1 MQLSAND
8 LLLLAPLLCLLA
20 GAIVSMVFRARTS
33 YCLTWGYG
41 AAAVAGLLA
50 TVAGALSLAGTSAAT
65 TVQLWTILPG
75 TSMALHLAP
84 LGAAFWI
91 VIGVPVFAV
100 SIYASGYARHY
111 ATDDAGG
118 RPHQAVPRQ
127 VEGSPAAG
135 HRAEGDPHGERPL
148 RAGYSLGALGT
159 VFNLFVAALL
169 LVVSATDA
177 LGFLVAW
184 EAMAVLSYLLVVYEH
199 HDRGVVRAGLIYAV
213 MTHAGTACLVV
224 CFLILGSAAPGRA
237 LGFAALARAGQHL
250 DPRTAAL
257 VFLLALLGFGT
268 KAGVMP
274 LHIWLPRAHPVAP
287 SHVSALMSGVMIKT
301 GIYGLVLVWF
311 AFLPPGPLWWGL
323 LVLGLGAVSA
333 FLGVLY
339 ALMQHD
345 LKRLL
350 AYHSVENIGI
360 ILLALGAALI
370 LRTNAQPALAALALV
385 AALFHTLNHAVFKSL
400 LFMGAGAVQ
409 SATHTRELERLGG
422 LIHRMPWTAACFLV
436 GAVAIAALPPFNGFA
451 SEWLVYQVLI
461 AVGVHGGAPGVG
473 GGALLAGSA
482 LGLTG
487 ALAAACFV
495 KAVGI
500 PFLGL
505 PRGRGA
511 AEAGEAGRPERAG
524 MAILAVACLILGLL
538 PLIVLR
544 ALRPLTLSL
553 VGTAPDGSSGGL
565 AGTLGAVTVP
575 GMTARTA
582 WHPLA
587 LSLALAGLAILAI
600 VLVRGPARTWF
611 SSRASTPAGPGPL
624 AFPPRVSETWNCG
637 MALTPRMQ
645 YSATS
650 FAQPIRRMFSAIV
663 WPERTQEV
671 RYTHAP
677 YFVEAISYHVSLKPL
692 FRRLLYAPV
701 QRAVL
706 RGVSVVRLVQNGSV
720 HAYLTYVFVALLI
733 VLAVVR

>member
-1 MQLSAND
+1 MHLSADD
-8 LLLLAPLLCLLA
+8 LLLLAPLLCLMA
-20 GAIVSMVFRARTS
+20 GAVLSLALHARTGP
-33 YCLTWGYG
+33 CLAWGYG

-50 TVAGALSLAGTSAAT
+50 TVAGALSLAGASVPT
-65 TVQLWTILPG
+65 TLHLWTILPG
-75 TSMALHLAP
+75 TSMALHLVP

-91 VIGVPVFAV
+91 VIGLPVLAV
-100 SIYASGYARHY
+100 SVYASGYARHF
-111 ATDDAGG
+111 APGDADRGL
-118 RPHQAVPRQ
+118 RHSIPHQAATSQ
-127 VEGSPAAG
+127 GAD
-135 HRAEGDPHGERPL
+135 HHAEGDLHGERPT
-148 RAGYSLGALGT
+148 RAGYSLGALGA

-169 LVVSATDA
+169 LVVSSTDA

-184 EAMAVLSYLLVVYEH
+184 EAMALLSYLLVIYEH
-199 HDRGVVRAGLIYAV
+199 RDRGVVRAGLIYAV

-224 CFLILGSAAPGRA
+224 CFLILGSEAPGGS
-237 LGFAALARAGQHL
+237 LDFAALARAGHHL
-250 DPRTAAL
+250 DPQTAAL
-257 VFLLALLGFGT
+257 VFVLALLGFGT

-311 AFLPPGPLWWGL
+311 ALLPPGPLWWGL
-323 LVLGLGAVSA
+323 LVLALGTISA

-370 LRTNAQPALAALALV
+370 LRTNGQQALAALALV

-409 SATHTRELERLGG
+409 SAAHTRELERLGG

-461 AVGVHGGAPGVG
+461 AVGIHGGAPGVG

-511 AEAGEAGRPERAG
+511 AEAREAGRPERVG
-524 MAILAVACLILGLL
+524 MAILAVACVALGLL
-538 PLIVLR
+538 PLVVLR

-553 VGTAPDGSSGGL
+553 VGAAPAGSSDGL
-565 AGTLGAVTVP
+565 AGILGAVTVP
-575 GMTARTA
+575 GMAARTA

-587 LSLALAGLAILAI
+587 LTLALAGIAILAI
-600 VLVRGPARTWF
+600 VLVRGLGRARST
-611 SSRASTPAGPGPL
+611 SRVPSPAGRGTL
-624 AFPPRVSETWNCG
+624 TFPQRVSETWNCG
-637 MALTPRMQ
+637 VALTPRMQ
-645 YSATS
+645 YSAMS

-663 WPERTQEV
+663 WPDRTQEV

-677 YFVEAISYHVSLKPL
+677 YFVEAISYNVSLKPL
-692 FRRLLYAPV
+692 FRRLLYEPV
-701 QRAVL
+701 QRAML
-706 RGVSVVRLVQNGSV
+706 RVVSVVRLVQNGSV
-720 HAYLTYVFVALLI
+720 HAYLTYVFIALLI